1 MQGTRNFG
9 ESGVFVKW
17 KVCKELGTLEKV
29 ESLRSGKLRV
39 GL

>member
-17 KVCKELGTLEKV
+17 KAGVQGIRNFG
-29 ESLRSGKLRV
+29 ESSEFVKC
-39 GL
+39 